1 MIVKGFFY
9 GEIMTTLLAI
19 LAGTV
24 YGLIIGIIPG
34 AGATTGL
41 VALFPFVGYFMSLG
55 DPYLGIVFLMAVVAA
70 STTGDTYTGVLLGI
84 PGANSAAATMVD
96 GFPLALRG
104 RATYA
109 ITAAVVTSTFNGLLW
124 GMLVFAFLP
133 WYSQLIMVFG
143 IPELWAFTML
153 ALATVTFVSSRRWF
167 RSIVALCIGL
177 FLGSVGIDP
186 NTASDRNTFGWDY
199 LADGIQLMPL
209 VAGLFAVPEL
219 IEGLRSRGATQIK
232 NTNNL
237 KQTRLGVLA
246 VWRHRWLALRG
257 GVIGAFIGV
266 LPGLGGAMADW
277 MAYGQAV
284 ATTPNPRI
292 PFGRGNI
299 RGVIGPE
306 GANNAQ
312 KATSMLPTVLF
323 GIPGAPFAALL
334 MALFMYLGFEMGS
347 PSVAEDLRFFDS
359 LFIGFMAATL
369 LVGVL
374 CLILTKYIARI
385 AQVPYYYYFPVLL
398 AFIVWS
404 CVQYTGG
411 WEDYAILGLT
421 AVLGLLCKRY
431 KFSRPALLIG
441 FILLERVESLTLQ
454 ISVLYNFNSLLDR
467 PIFLSIL
474 AATAI
479 ILIWGIFYNRNRI
492 NYS

>member
-1 MIVKGFFY
+1 
-9 GEIMTTLLAI
+9 MTALLAI

-24 YGLIIGIIPG
+24 YGLIIGIMPG

-109 ITAAVVTSTFNGLLW
+109 ITAAVVTSTVNGLLW
-124 GMLVFAFLP
+124 GILVFAFLP
-133 WYSQLIMVFG
+133 WYSQLIMIFG
-143 IPELWAFTML
+143 VPELWAFTVL
-153 ALATVTFVSSRRWF
+153 ALATVTFVSSRLWF
-167 RSIVALCIGL
+167 RSLLALCLGL
-177 FLGSVGIDP
+177 FLGTIGVDP
-186 NTASDRNTFGWDY
+186 VTASDRNTFGWNY
-199 LADGIQLMPL
+199 LGAGIQLMPL
-209 VAGLFAVPEL
+209 VAGLFAIPEL
-219 IEGLRSRGATQIK
+219 IAGLKSRSATQ
-232 NTNNL
+232 TVARNNV
-237 KQTRLGVLA
+237 KQTQLGALA

-257 GVIGAFIGV
+257 GLIGAFIGI

-292 PFGRGNI
+292 PFGKGNI

-334 MALFMYLGFEMGS
+334 MALFMYLGFDMGS
-347 PSVAEDLRFFDS
+347 PGLVQDQQFFDS

-369 LVGVL
+369 LVAVF
-374 CLILTKYIARI
+374 CLILTKYITRI
-385 AQVPYYYYFPVLL
+385 AQVPYRYYFPLLL
-398 AFIVWS
+398 AFIVWA

-411 WEDYAILGLT
+411 WEDYAILAIVSL
-421 AVLGLLCKRY
+421 LGLACKHY
-431 KFSRPALLIG
+431 NFSRPALLIG
-441 FILLERVESLTLQ
+441 FILLPRVEALTLQ
-454 ISVLYNFNSLLDR
+454 ISALYNFDRLLDR
-467 PIFLSIL
+467 PIFLSIMIATL
-474 AATAI
+474 A
-479 ILIWGIFYNRNRI
+479 ILAWGIFYNKNRI
-492 NYS
+492 DYS

>member
-1 MIVKGFFY
+1 MATI
-9 GEIMTTLLAI
+9 LAI

-109 ITAAVVTSTFNGLLW
+109 ITAAVVTSTLNGLLW
-124 GMLVFAFLP
+124 GTLVFAFLP
-133 WYSQLIMVFG
+133 WYSQLIMIFG
-143 IPELWAFTML
+143 VPELWAFTVL

-167 RSIVALCIGL
+167 RSLLALCLGL
-177 FLGSVGIDP
+177 FLGTIGVDP
-186 NTASDRNTFGWDY
+186 STASDRNTFGWNY
-199 LADGIQLMPL
+199 LGDGIQLMPL
-209 VAGLFAVPEL
+209 IAGLFAVPEL
-219 IEGLRSRGATQIK
+219 IAGLRSRSATQCAARD
-232 NTNNL
+232 NV
-237 KQTRLGVLA
+237 KQTWLGALA

-257 GVIGAFIGV
+257 GVIGAFIGI

-284 ATTPNPRI
+284 ATTPDPRI
-292 PFGRGNI
+292 PFGKGNI

-334 MALFMYLGFEMGS
+334 MGMFMYLGFDMGS
-347 PSVAEDLRFFDS
+347 PGLVSDQKFFDS
-359 LFIGFMAATL
+359 LFVGFMAATL
-369 LVGVL
+369 LVGIL
-374 CLILTKYIARI
+374 CLILTKYITRI
-385 AQVPYYYYFPVLL
+385 AQVPYKYYFPLLL
-398 AFIVWS
+398 AFIVWA

-411 WEDYAILGLT
+411 WEDYAILAIMT
-421 AVLGLLCKRY
+421 VLGLACKHY
-431 KFSRPALLIG
+431 HFSRPALLIG
-441 FILLERVESLTLQ
+441 FILLPRVEALSLQ
-454 ISVLYNFNSLLDR
+454 ITALYNFNSLLDR
-467 PIFLSIL
+467 PIFLGIIFATLAIL
-474 AATAI
+474 A
-479 ILIWGIFYNRNRI
+479 WGIFYNRNRI
-492 NYS
+492 DYS

>member
-1 MIVKGFFY
+1 
-9 GEIMTTLLAI
+9 MTAALAI
-19 LAGTV
+19 IAGTV

-41 VALFPFVGYFMSLG
+41 VALFPFVGYFVSMG
-55 DPYLGIVFLMAVVAA
+55 DPYLGVVFLMAVVAA

-109 ITAAVVTSTFNGLLW
+109 ITAAVVTSTANGLLW
-124 GMLVFAFLP
+124 GTLVFAFLP
-133 WYSQLIMVFG
+133 EYSQLVMIFG
-143 IPELWAFTML
+143 VPELWAFTVL
-153 ALATVTFVSSRRWF
+153 ALATVTFVSSRHWG
-167 RSIVALCIGL
+167 RSMLALCLGL
-177 FLGSVGIDP
+177 FLGTIGIDP
-186 NTASDRNTFGWDY
+186 VTASDRNTFGWDY
-199 LADGIQLMPL
+199 LAAGVQLMPL

-219 IEGLRSRGATQIK
+219 LEGLKSRRATQSK
-232 NTNNL
+232 RTDNL

-277 MAYGQAV
+277 MAYAQAV
-284 ATTPNPRI
+284 ASTPKPRI

-334 MALFMYLGFEMGS
+334 MALFMYLGFDMGS
-347 PSVAEDLRFFDS
+347 PGLLQDRQFFNS
-359 LFIGFMAATL
+359 LFIGFIAATL

-374 CLILTKYIARI
+374 CLMFTKYITRI
-385 AQVPYYYYFPVLL
+385 AQVPYRYYFPLL
-398 AFIVWS
+398 MAFIVWA

-411 WEDYAILGLT
+411 WEDYAVLAIISLLGI
-421 AVLGLLCKRY
+421 VCKRY
-431 KFSRPALLIG
+431 RFSRPALLIG
-441 FILLERVESLTLQ
+441 FILLPRVESLTLQ
-454 ISVLYNFNSLLDR
+454 ISALYNFNSLMDR
-467 PIFLSIL
+467 PIFLGIVAATLAIL
-474 AATAI
+474 A
-479 ILIWGIFYNRNRI
+479 WGIFYNRNRI
-492 NYS
+492 DYN

>member
-1 MIVKGFFY
+1 
-9 GEIMTTLLAI
+9 MTALLAI

-109 ITAAVVTSTFNGLLW
+109 ITAAVVTSTVNGLLW
-124 GMLVFAFLP
+124 GILVFAFLP
-133 WYSQLIMVFG
+133 WYSQLIMIFG
-143 IPELWAFTML
+143 VPELWAFTVL
-153 ALATVTFVSSRRWF
+153 ALTTVTFVSSRRWF
-167 RSIVALCIGL
+167 RSLLALCLGL
-177 FLGSVGIDP
+177 FLGTIGVDP
-186 NTASDRNTFGWDY
+186 STASDRNTFGWDY
-199 LADGIQLMPL
+199 LGDGIQLMPL
-209 VAGLFAVPEL
+209 IAGLFAVPEL
-219 IEGLRSRGATQIK
+219 IAGLRSRSATQSVVRD
-232 NTNNL
+232 NV
-237 KQTRLGVLA
+237 KQTWLGVQA

-257 GVIGAFIGV
+257 GLIGAFIGV

-292 PFGRGNI
+292 PFGKGNI

-334 MALFMYLGFEMGS
+334 MGMFMYLGFDMGS
-347 PSVAEDLRFFDS
+347 PGLVNDQKFFDS

-369 LVGVL
+369 LVGIL
-374 CLILTKYIARI
+374 CLILTKYITRI
-385 AQVPYYYYFPVLL
+385 AQVPYKYYFPLLL
-398 AFIVWS
+398 AFIVWA

-411 WEDYAILGLT
+411 WEDYAILAIMT
-421 AVLGLLCKRY
+421 VLGLVCKHY
-431 KFSRPALLIG
+431 HFSRPALLIG
-441 FILLERVESLTLQ
+441 FILLPRVEALSLQ
-454 ISVLYNFNSLLDR
+454 ITALYNFNSLLDR
-467 PIFLSIL
+467 PIFLGIIVATLAIL
-474 AATAI
+474 A
-479 ILIWGIFYNRNRI
+479 WGIFYNKNRI
-492 NYS
+492 DYS

>member
-1 MIVKGFFY
+1 
-9 GEIMTTLLAI
+9 MTALLAI

-24 YGLIIGIIPG
+24 YGLIIGIMPG

-55 DPYLGIVFLMAVVAA
+55 DPYLGIIFLMAVVAA

-96 GFPLALRG
+96 GFPLALKG

-109 ITAAVVTSTFNGLLW
+109 ITAAVVTSTVNGVLW
-124 GMLVFAFLP
+124 GILVFAFLP

-143 IPELWAFTML
+143 VPELWAFTVL
-153 ALATVTFVSSRRWF
+153 ALATVTFVSSRLWF
-167 RSIVALCIGL
+167 RSLLALCLGL
-177 FLGSVGIDP
+177 FLGTIGVDP
-186 NTASDRNTFGWDY
+186 VTASDRHTFGWNY
-199 LADGIQLMPL
+199 LGDGIQLMPL
-209 VAGLFAVPEL
+209 VAGLFAIPEL
-219 IEGLRSRGATQIK
+219 IAGLKSRSATQ
-232 NTNNL
+232 TVARNNV
-237 KQTRLGVLA
+237 KQTRLGALA

-257 GVIGAFIGV
+257 GLIGAFIGI

-277 MAYGQAV
+277 MAYGQAI

-292 PFGRGNI
+292 PFGKGNI

-334 MALFMYLGFEMGS
+334 MALFMYLGFDMGS
-347 PSVAEDLRFFDS
+347 PGLVQDQQFFDS

-369 LVGVL
+369 LVAVF
-374 CLILTKYIARI
+374 CLILTKYITRI
-385 AQVPYYYYFPVLL
+385 AQVPYRYYFPLLL
-398 AFIVWS
+398 AFIVWA

-411 WEDYAILGLT
+411 WEDYAILAIMSL
-421 AVLGLLCKRY
+421 LGLACKHY
-431 KFSRPALLIG
+431 NFSRPALLIG
-441 FILLERVESLTLQ
+441 FILLPRVEALTLQ
-454 ISVLYNFNSLLDR
+454 ISALYNFDRLLDR
-467 PIFLSIL
+467 PIFLSIMIATL
-474 AATAI
+474 A
-479 ILIWGIFYNRNRI
+479 ILAWGIFYNKNRI
-492 NYS
+492 DYS

>member
-1 MIVKGFFY
+1 
-9 GEIMTTLLAI
+9 MTALLAI

-109 ITAAVVTSTFNGLLW
+109 ITAAVVTSTVTGVLW
-124 GMLVFAFLP
+124 GILVFAFLP
-133 WYSQLIMVFG
+133 WYSQLIMIFG
-143 IPELWAFTML
+143 VPELWAFTVL
-153 ALATVTFVSSRRWF
+153 ALATVTFVSSRLWF
-167 RSIVALCIGL
+167 RSLLALCLGL
-177 FLGSVGIDP
+177 FLGTIGVDP
-186 NTASDRNTFGWDY
+186 VTASDRNTFGWNY
-199 LADGIQLMPL
+199 LGDGIQLMPL
-209 VAGLFAVPEL
+209 VAGLFAIPEL
-219 IEGLRSRGATQIK
+219 IAGLKSRSATQ
-232 NTNNL
+232 TVARNNV
-237 KQTRLGVLA
+237 KQTQLGALA

-257 GVIGAFIGV
+257 GLIGAFIGI

-292 PFGRGNI
+292 PFGKGNI
-299 RGVIGPE
+299 RGFIGPE

-334 MALFMYLGFEMGS
+334 MALFMYLGFDMGS
-347 PSVAEDLRFFDS
+347 PGLVQDQQFFDS

-369 LVGVL
+369 LVAVF
-374 CLILTKYIARI
+374 CLILTKYITRI
-385 AQVPYYYYFPVLL
+385 AQVPYRYYFPLLL
-398 AFIVWS
+398 AFIVWA

-411 WEDYAILGLT
+411 WEDYAILAIVSL
-421 AVLGLLCKRY
+421 LGLVCKHY
-431 KFSRPALLIG
+431 NFSRPALLIG
-441 FILLERVESLTLQ
+441 FILLPRVEALTLQ
-454 ISVLYNFNSLLDR
+454 ISALYNFDRLLDR
-467 PIFLSIL
+467 PIFLSIMIATL
-474 AATAI
+474 A
-479 ILIWGIFYNRNRI
+479 ILAWGIFYNKNRI
-492 NYS
+492 DYS

>member
-1 MIVKGFFY
+1 
-9 GEIMTTLLAI
+9 MTILAI
-19 LAGTV
+19 LLGTL

-41 VALFPFVGYFMSLG
+41 VALFPFVGYFLGLG
-55 DPYLGIVFLMAVVAA
+55 DPYLGVVFLMAVVAA

-96 GFPLALRG
+96 GFPLALKG

-109 ITAAVVTSTFNGLLW
+109 ITAAVVTSTLNGLLW

-133 WYSQLIMVFG
+133 WYSQLIMIFG
-143 IPELWAFTML
+143 VPELWAFTVL
-153 ALATVTFVSSRRWF
+153 ALATVTFVSSRRWV
-167 RSIVALCIGL
+167 RSILALLIGL
-177 FLGSVGIDP
+177 GLGIIGTDP
-186 NTASDRNTFGWDY
+186 TTNSDRYTFGWDY
-199 LADGIQLMPL
+199 LGDGIQLMPL
-209 VAGLFAVPEL
+209 IAGLFAIPEL
-219 IEGLRSRGATQIK
+219 IEGLKNRNATQTK
-232 NTNNL
+232 VTNNA
-237 KQTRLGVLA
+237 KQTRLGMLA

-284 ATTPNPRI
+284 ATTKNPRI
-292 PFGRGNI
+292 PFGKGNI

-334 MALFMYLGFEMGS
+334 MGMFMYLGFDMGS
-347 PSVAEDLRFFDS
+347 PDLVGDQKFFDS
-359 LFIGFMAATL
+359 LFTGFMAATI
-369 LVGVL
+369 LVGIL
-374 CLILTKYIARI
+374 CLILTKYITRI
-385 AQVPYYYYFPVLL
+385 AQVPYRYYFPVLL
-398 AFIVWS
+398 AFIVWA

-411 WEDYAILGLT
+411 WEDYAILALCS
-421 AVLGLLCKRY
+421 VLGFAARRWH
-431 KFSRPALLIG
+431 FSRPALLIG
-441 FILLERVESLTLQ
+441 FILFDRVESLSLQ
-454 ISVLYNFNSLLDR
+454 MFALYNFERLLDR
-467 PIFLSIL
+467 PIFLSIIAITAAIL
-474 AATAI
+474 A
-479 ILIWGIFYNRNRI
+479 WGIFYNRNRI

>member
-1 MIVKGFFY
+1 M
-9 GEIMTTLLAI
+9 ETLLAI
-19 LAGTV
+19 VAGTV

-55 DPYLGIVFLMAVVAA
+55 DPYLGIIFLMAMVAA

-96 GFPLALRG
+96 GFPLALKG

-109 ITAAVVTSTFNGLLW
+109 ITAAVITSTVNGLLW
-124 GMLVFAFLP
+124 GMLVFFFLP
-133 WYSQLIMVFG
+133 WYSKLIMIFG
-143 IPELWAFTML
+143 IPELWAFTIL

-167 RSIVALCIGL
+167 RSLLAL
-177 FLGSVGIDP
+177 FLGIFLGTIGIDP
-186 NTASDRNTFGWDY
+186 ITASDRNTFGWDY
-199 LADGIQLMPL
+199 LAGGIQLMPL

-219 IEGLRSRGATQIK
+219 IEGLKSRSATQ
-232 NTNNL
+232 TVTRNNA
-237 KQTRLGVLA
+237 KQTWLGIKA
-246 VWRHRWLALRG
+246 VWKHRWLALRG
-257 GVIGAFIGV
+257 GVIGAFVGV
-266 LPGLGGAMADW
+266 LPGLGGSMADW

-292 PFGRGNI
+292 PFGNGNI

-334 MALFMYLGFEMGS
+334 MALFMYMGFEMGS
-347 PSVAEDLRFFDS
+347 PALATDVKFFDS

-369 LVGVL
+369 LVAVF
-374 CLILTKYIARI
+374 CLVLTKYIARI
-385 AQVPYYYYFPVLL
+385 AQVPYVYYFPILL
-398 AFIVWS
+398 AFIVWA

-411 WEDYAILGLT
+411 WEDYIILIICT
-421 AVLGLLCKRY
+421 ILGLLCKQY
-431 KFSRPALLIG
+431 HFSRPALLIG
-441 FILLERVESLTLQ
+441 FILSERIESLSLQ
-454 ISVLYNFNSLLDR
+454 LTALYNFQSLFDR
-467 PIFLSIL
+467 PIFLSII
-474 AATAI
+474 AI
-479 ILIWGIFYNRNRI
+479 TIVIFVWGIFFNKNRI